1 MNNILLTIESVI
13 GSSIKSANGERLFI
27 CPFCYHHKP
36 KLSINFGTTD
46 TSKLGFWKCWV
57 CNESGKRFWTLLQR
71 LGCSRKEILEFL
83 KDYQNSYIGRPYFDE
98 ETPGPRGRQGIRI
111 SLPREYKP
119 LWKSSSGFE
128 YPNAK
133 KFLKGRGITEQDIHR
148 YQIGYCEDGLYKS
161 RIIIPSYDNEM
172 KLNYFVSRCY
182 YDSPIKYKNPPV
194 SRNNII
200 FENLINWKMPVVL
213 VEGMFDAI
221 AVRRNCI
228 PLLGKIMSDKLKQT
242 LIKTKPPEVYVMLD
256 RDAQKEAMEIEQY
269 LKFFNIN
276 VKLVTPTD
284 TDPSDL
290 GFEKSWEVIG
300 DATKSTFVDLVGAR
314 FKTV

>member
-1 MNNILLTIESVI
+1 MNDILLSIESVI
-13 GSSIKSANGERLFI
+13 GSSTKSTKDERLFH

-36 KLSINFGTTD
+36 KLSINFGRRI
-46 TSKLGFWKCWV
+46 GFWKCWV
-57 CNESGKRFWTLLQR
+57 CDESGKRFSTLLYR
-71 LGCSRKEILEFL
+71 LGYSRKEIEDILQDHEDF
-83 KDYQNSYIGRPYFDE
+83 SYKKEQKE
-98 ETPGPRGRQGIRI
+98 ENTRKI

-119 LWKSSSGFE
+119 LWHPNNGFE
-128 YPNAK
+128 YPNAI
-133 KFLKGRGITEQDIHR
+133 KFLKDRGLTKYDIYR

-182 YDSPIKYKNPPV
+182 YDSPLKYKNPPA

-213 VEGMFDAI
+213 VEGIFDAI
-221 AVRRNCI
+221 TVRRNSI

-242 LIKTKPPEVYVMLD
+242 LINTKPPEVYVMLD
-256 RDAQKEAMEIEQY
+256 RDAQREAMKIEQY
-269 LKFFNIN
+269 LKSFYIN
-276 VKLVTPTD
+276 VKLVIPTD
-284 TDPSDL
+284 KDPNDL
-290 GFEKSWEVIG
+290 GFKKSWEVIS
-300 DATKSTFVDLVGAR
+300 DATKSTFADLVGTR